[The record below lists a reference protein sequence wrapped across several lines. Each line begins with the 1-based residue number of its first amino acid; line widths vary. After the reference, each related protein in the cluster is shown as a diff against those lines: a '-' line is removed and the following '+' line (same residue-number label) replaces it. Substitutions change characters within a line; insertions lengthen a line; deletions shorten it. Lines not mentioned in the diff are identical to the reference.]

1 MFMRSDFIVN
11 SYSFVYLYTICK
23 EALSQPILGY
33 SRLTRVIKNH
43 SNGCVLE
50 TQKEKDITEDNTTI
64 KAVLGG
70 DTDLFS
76 KLINK
81 YSKVVEK
88 IVMYHIGAEHLNEVA
103 NDIFFKAYK
112 SLHRYRHDAPFSH
125 WLSVIGVRTCKDFWR
140 SKYSSKECSFSDLEK
155 ESSDNIADQFAS
167 LNSPEETILSNE
179 SVELVRKAMKILKP
193 DERNIINLIYT
204 EGLSIQETAVQ
215 LNLSESNVKVIS
227 FRARK
232 KLKSELEK
240 FFEV

>member
-1 MFMRSDFIVN
+1 MRLDCVIN
-11 SYSFVYLYTICK
+11 NYSFLYLYDMCK
-23 EALSQPILGY
+23 EVLLQPVHDY
-33 SRLTRVIKNH
+33 SRLIRVITTH

-50 TQKEKDITEDNTTI
+50 TQKEKDLTEDNITI

-103 NDIFFKAYK
+103 NDVFFKAFK
-112 SLHRYRHDAPFSH
+112 SLHRYRQDAPFSH

-155 ESSDNIADQFAS
+155 ESCDNIADQFAS
-167 LNSPEETILSNE
+167 LDSPEETVLSNE
-179 SVELVRKAMKILKP
+179 SVELVKKAMKILKP

-204 EGLSIQETAVQ
+204 DGLSIQETAVQ
-215 LNLSESNVKVIS
+215 LNLSESNVKVIA

-232 KLKSELEK
+232 KLKTQLES

>member
-1 MFMRSDFIVN
+1 MRLDFVIN
-11 SYSFVYLYTICK
+11 NYSFLYLFNMCTEDI
-23 EALSQPILGY
+23 LQPILGY
-33 SRLTRVIKNH
+33 SRSKRVIVNH

-50 TQKEKDITEDNTTI
+50 TQKEKDITEDNITI

-112 SLHRYRHDAPFSH
+112 SLHRYRQDAPFSH
-125 WLSVIGVRTCKDFWR
+125 WLSVISVRTCKDFWR

-167 LNSPEETILSNE
+167 LGSPEETVLSNE
-179 SVELVRKAMKILKP
+179 SADLVKKAMKILKP
-193 DERNIINLIYT
+193 EERNIINLIYT
-204 EGLSIQETAVQ
+204 DGLSIQETAV
-215 LNLSESNVKVIS
+215 LLSLSESNIKVIA

-232 KLKSELEK
+232 KLKSQLEK
-240 FFEV
+240 FFKI

>member
-1 MFMRSDFIVN
+1 MRSDFIIN
-11 SYSFVYLYTICK
+11 NYIFLYLYHMCK
-23 EALSQPILGY
+23 EALLQPVLGY
-33 SRLTRVIKNH
+33 SRLTRVITNH
-43 SNGCVLE
+43 SDGCVLE
-50 TQKEKDITEDNTTI
+50 TQKEKDITEDNITI

-112 SLHRYRHDAPFSH
+112 SLHKYRQDAPFSH

-140 SKYSSKECSFSDLEK
+140 SKYSLKECSFSDLEK

-167 LNSPEETILSNE
+167 LDSPEETVLSNE
-179 SVELVRKAMKILKP
+179 SIELVKKALKILKP

-204 EGLSIQETAVQ
+204 DGLSIQETAVQ
-215 LNLSESNVKVIS
+215 LNLSESNVKVIA

-232 KLKSELEK
+232 KLKSQLEK
-240 FFEV
+240 FFEI

>member
-1 MFMRSDFIVN
+1 MRSNFIIN
-11 SYSFVYLYTICK
+11 NYSLLYFYTICK
-23 EALSQPILGY
+23 EALLQPTFGY
-33 SRLTRVIKNH
+33 SCLTRVITNR

-50 TQKEKDITEDNTTI
+50 TQKEKDITEDNLTI
-64 KAVLGG
+64 KAVLEG

-112 SLHRYRHDAPFSH
+112 SLHRYRQDAPFSH
-125 WLSVIGVRTCKDFWR
+125 WLSVIGVRACKDFWR

-167 LNSPEETILSNE
+167 LDSPEETVLSNE
-179 SVELVRKAMKILKP
+179 SVELVKKAMKILKP

-204 EGLSIQETAVQ
+204 DGLSIQETAVQ
-215 LNLSESNVKVIS
+215 LNLSESNIKVIA

-232 KLKSELEK
+232 KLKSQLEI
-240 FFEV
+240 FFKV